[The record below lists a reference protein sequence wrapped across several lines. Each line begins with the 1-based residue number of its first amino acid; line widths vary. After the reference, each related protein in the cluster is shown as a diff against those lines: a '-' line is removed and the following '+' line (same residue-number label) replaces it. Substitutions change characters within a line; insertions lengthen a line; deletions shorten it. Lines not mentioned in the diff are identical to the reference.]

1 MPLSTLIG
9 FVWFPLGLL
18 WWFVLIVL
26 ASFIAGVSERER
38 RLRNLAKYGAC
49 VATALVISYQVP
61 LLAMFFAIPVLFVAL
76 AAAMFLFA

>member
-26 ASFIAGVSERER
+26 ASLIAGASERER

-49 VATALVISYQVP
+49 VVGALVISYQIP
-61 LLAMFFAIPVLFVAL
+61 LLAMFFVLPLLFVVL